1 MLLDGKKVPVW
12 GWVRQV
18 TARFLSRLVL
28 CIIHFIPVH
37 WIASSVVPYSRP
49 RRSCAGSQLL
59 SGEKKLKCASVT
71 VWGLYFEADSEK
83 MDPKVKTGLNIMS
96 PQQLLKQVILSLSA
110 SSSRLTNVWG
120 GGGQGWFLPPPPRS
134 AHLGLNI
141 PQPASGRK
149 GFRGSIT
156 MDSIMA
162 SKKIGGLGFPDDAP
176 SNKILYVSSDS
187 SLSTAI

>member
-1 MLLDGKKVPVW
+1 MDLQEWISFVQSKI
-12 GWVRQV
+12 
-18 TARFLSRLVL
+18 FLSWGYQNEMTRAAVL
-28 CIIHFIPVH
+28 PPTAKPFYPVH

-49 RRSCAGSQLL
+49 RRLFAGSQLL
-59 SGEKKLKCASVT
+59 PGEIKLKMRSDYYAEAFIL
-71 VWGLYFEADSEK
+71 GLIQK
-83 MDPKVKTGLNIMS
+83 RRIKVKTGPNSTS

-120 GGGQGWFLPPPPRS
+120 GGGQGWVLPPPRS

-156 MDSIMA
+156 TDSIMA

-176 SNKILYVSSDS
+176 SNKILYVSSR
-187 SLSTAI
+187 